1 MGLPITYPYSVF
13 CVPCSVFCDE
23 NGEVPSFF
31 HLLGIFMILT
41 SCCIFTLPKSINRPM
56 GRIRDFYSNEEEM
69 KEMAEGETKSS
80 TKSGEGNDVTVVV
93 SNEEDK
99 KEKKE
104 GDESVVVVKEDLN
117 EVSKVE
123 SKPDSNEISNLEQ
136 KTA

>member
-1 MGLPITYPYSVF
+1 
-13 CVPCSVFCDE
+13 
-23 NGEVPSFF
+23 
-31 HLLGIFMILT
+31 MILT